1 MGGQAS
7 ELLTRG
13 GAGCRPLDPHRPNL
27 SRLHHSMSTEFSDAA
42 LQEAEAAIKTS
53 QAYQPSKGE
62 KVFNKIGES
71 WAYV

>member
-1 MGGQAS
+1 
-7 ELLTRG
+7 
-13 GAGCRPLDPHRPNL
+13 
-27 SRLHHSMSTEFSDAA
+27 MSTEFSDAA

-71 WAYV
+71 WTYV